1 MLARRVHGTSSFMRA
16 PVLAFPVALL
26 TLALAM
32 ALATEP
38 ALAQVS
44 PPATSP
50 STTRP
55 LIPDAPPTDA
65 EQIDRLIKDGR
76 LDAALARADEVLA
89 KSPRNAQVRFQ
100 RALILTD
107 MKRSADAI
115 AALEGLSQDYPE
127 LPEPYN
133 NLAVLHAAAGRYE
146 LARSLLQRSLD
157 VQPNYVTAYENLGDL
172 YVSMASDAYAR
183 GLKLAPNSAPL
194 KNKLALSRD
203 LGTRLQGAR

>member
-1 MLARRVHGTSSFMRA
+1 MRA
-16 PVLAFPVALL
+16 SVFAFIVGSVTVALAVAL
-26 TLALAM
+26 TAG
-32 ALATEP
+32 P

-44 PPATSP
+44 PPSSSP

-55 LIPDAPPTDA
+55 LIPEAPPTEA
-65 EQIDRLIKDGR
+65 EEIDKLVKDGR
-76 LDAALARADEVLA
+76 LDAALTRADAVLA
-89 KSPRNAQVRFQ
+89 KNPRNAQVRFQ

-107 MKRSADAI
+107 MKRTADAI

-146 LARSLLQRSLD
+146 LARSLLLRSLD

-194 KNKLALSRD
+194 KNKLTLSRD

>member
-1 MLARRVHGTSSFMRA
+1 MRA
-16 PVLAFPVALL
+16 PALALVLLAALL
-26 TLALAM
+26 TVALAG
-32 ALATEP
+32 P

-44 PPATSP
+44 PTSASPA
-50 STTRP
+50 TTRP
-55 LIPDAPPTDA
+55 LIPEAPPTEA
-65 EQIDRLIKDGR
+65 EEIDKLIKDQR

-89 KSPRNAQVRFQ
+89 KNPRNAQVRFQ

-107 MKRSADAI
+107 MKRTSDAI
-115 AALEGLSQDYPE
+115 SALEALSQDYPE